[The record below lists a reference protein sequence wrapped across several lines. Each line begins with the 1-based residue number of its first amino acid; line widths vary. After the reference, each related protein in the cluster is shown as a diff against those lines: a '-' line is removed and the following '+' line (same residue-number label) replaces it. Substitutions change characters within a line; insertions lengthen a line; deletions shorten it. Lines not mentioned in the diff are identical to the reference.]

1 MKDYIQALAAFVVL
15 LPIIFLSALVYQNDI
30 KVLKKVVV
38 FNFKELRKMDLWMS
52 FFVSLLIST
61 ILAYSLL

>member
-1 MKDYIQALAAFVVL
+1 MKDYIQAFVAFMVL

-38 FNFKELRKMDLWMS
+38 FNFKELRKMELWMS
-52 FFVSLLIST
+52 FLVSLLIST